1 MAASSWDLAWA
12 CCLAVDGRSANGL
25 GREESAV
32 DGAGVSKPFSLGIL
46 FKKKNENLIFAIIL
60 NTSTMYVDKA
70 HSKRSNFS

>member
-46 FKKKNENLIFAIIL
+46 FKKNNNENFNFCSNIL
-60 NTSTMYVDKA
+60 THCQVHCMQIR
-70 HSKRSNFS
+70 HFWG

>member
-46 FKKKNENLIFAIIL
+46 FKKNNNENLFFAVIF
-60 NTSTMYVDKA
+60 
-70 HSKRSNFS
+70 